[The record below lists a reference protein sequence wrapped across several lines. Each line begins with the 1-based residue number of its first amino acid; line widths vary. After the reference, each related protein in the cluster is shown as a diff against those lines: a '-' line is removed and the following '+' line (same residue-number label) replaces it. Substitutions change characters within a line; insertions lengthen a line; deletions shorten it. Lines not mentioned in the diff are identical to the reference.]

1 MSARWF
7 QPGLIFR
14 FDHLHIMRWG
24 NLSVLIGLLF
34 VAPAFAVVDEAAY
47 RLYSRDVVTFSVHG
61 ETGLATQLR
70 ISGNGNINVP
80 LLGDVNVSGLTLAEA
95 ERKIQA
101 TYISEQI
108 FVRPQITLQVLE
120 YSKKE
125 ISVLGQFARQGKVE
139 FPAESASIDIVQ
151 AVSAAGGFSRIAR
164 ADSVR
169 VTRKDPGTGEE
180 KRFTVNVERMILG
193 KSTDEVFLVYPG
205 DTLFVPERLF

>member
-1 MSARWF
+1 
-7 QPGLIFR
+7 
-14 FDHLHIMRWG
+14 MRWG
-24 NLSVLIGLLF
+24 YLLALVALLF
-34 VAPAFAVVDEAAY
+34 GPLTHAAVDEAAY
-47 RLYSRDVVTFSVHG
+47 RLYPRDVVTFSVHG

-80 LLGDVNVSGLTLAEA
+80 LLGDVRVSGLTLAEA
-95 ERKIQA
+95 ELKIQA

-108 FVRPQITLQVLE
+108 FVRPQITLQFLE

-139 FPAESASIDIVQ
+139 FPAESTSIGIVQ
-151 AVSAAGGFSRIAR
+151 AISAAGGFTRIAR

-169 VTRKDPGTGEE
+169 VTRKDPATGEE
-180 KRFTVNVERMILG
+180 KYFTVNVERMISG
-193 KSTDEVFLVYPG
+193 KNTDEVFLVYPG